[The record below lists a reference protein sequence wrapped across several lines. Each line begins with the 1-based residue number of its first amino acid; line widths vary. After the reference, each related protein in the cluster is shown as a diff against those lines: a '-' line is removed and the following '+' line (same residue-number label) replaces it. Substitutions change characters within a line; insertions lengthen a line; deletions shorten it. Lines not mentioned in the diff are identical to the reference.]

1 MCKREKEEKRKR
13 RERERRETKGEGGGH
28 KKVSPSIIR
37 LLRAS
42 ALNPA
47 NTILQIYNVK

>member
-1 MCKREKEEKRKR
+1 MCKREKEKRKR
-13 RERERRETKGEGGGH
+13 KKRDKGGRRRGGGH

-47 NTILQIYNVK
+47 NTILQI

>member
-1 MCKREKEEKRKR
+1 MCKREKEKRKR
-13 RERERRETKGEGGGH
+13 KKRDKGGRRRGGGGH